1 MEIDEGGSKCFKDW
15 KGGGCGVDFGVG
27 MGGSKVSQILEI
39 TAIIASLDTYAG
51 SIKSVRMVNLG
62 RRLNGDGWVGGRGRG
77 QECQK
82 CPKYWELPVL

>member
-27 MGGSKVSQILEI
+27 GSKVSQILGI
-39 TAIIASLDTYAG
+39 TATIASLDTYAG
-51 SIKSVRMVNLG
+51 SIKSVRMVNLR
-62 RRLNGDGWVGGRGRG
+62 RRLNGDGWVGGGG

-82 CPKYWELPVL
+82 CPKYWELPIL

>member
-1 MEIDEGGSKCFKDW
+1 MYEW
-15 KGGGCGVDFGVG
+15 RWLGGGKIKV
-27 MGGSKVSQILEI
+27 SKVSQILGI
-39 TAIIASLDTYAG
+39 INTIASLDTYAG

-62 RRLNGDGWVGGRGRG
+62 RRLNGDGWVGGNGKC